1 MELRTE
7 ETMSAIK
14 NRTKVLP
21 PRISTCKLLKSYD
34 MGLYISICLKPISDY
49 IDGNHIMFDISTSGL
64 DIVFDKTGLNIIQ
77 NILSGYVPESH
88 LVALDKYMTNSEAIA
103 NCQNEQINI
112 LRSCKDIKT
121 LKELITNYSYWFGDE
136 QASAILQLVRAEIK
150 ARRPFNRLRVLI
162 RSAINKIMRLTYE
175 NILKFQLK
183 YIIRKI
189 WKEI

>member
-1 MELRTE
+1 MELRTQ

-34 MGLYISICLKPISDY
+34 MSLYISICLKRISDY
-49 IDGNHIMFDISTSGL
+49 IDDNHIMFDISASGL

-88 LVALDKYMTNSEAIA
+88 LVALDKYMTNSEIIA
-103 NCQNEQINI
+103 NCQNEQINM

-121 LKELITNYSYWFGDE
+121 LKELITNYGYWFEDE
-136 QASAILQLVRAEIK
+136 QASAILQLVRVEIK
-150 ARRPFNRLRVLI
+150 ARSPFNRLRVLI
-162 RSAINKIMRLTYE
+162 RSAINKIVCLTYE

-189 WKEI
+189 QKEI